1 MVSAKRL
8 RIHQAA
14 MHRAFSEQE
23 ARHRLK
29 KIEEVRSEVA
39 DIIPSMP
46 AASFNVA
53 VEHLPLHVIDK
64 LEVFDLRHLIVG
76 MIAYAD
82 TAHGLNDSDAAKLWL
97 AMNHTKKEN

>member
-14 MHRAFSEQE
+14 MHRDFIEQE
-23 ARHRLK
+23 AKHRLK
-29 KIEEVRSEVA
+29 KIEEVRSQVA
-39 DIIPSMP
+39 VIMPSTP
-46 AASFNVA
+46 TASFDVA

-64 LEVFDLRHLIVG
+64 LEVMDLRHLIFG

-82 TAHGLNDSDAAKLWL
+82 KALGLNDSDVAKLWL
-97 AMNHTKKEN
+97 AMTTRK